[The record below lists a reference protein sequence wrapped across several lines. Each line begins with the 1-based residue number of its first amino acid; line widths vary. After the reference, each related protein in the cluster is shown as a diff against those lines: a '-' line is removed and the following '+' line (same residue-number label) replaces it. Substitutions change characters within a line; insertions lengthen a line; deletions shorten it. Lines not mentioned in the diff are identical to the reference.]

1 MKEFNFIPQE
11 YLHEKNSKIDKVLSN
26 IIKIL
31 FAFIILAMFL
41 LNKNGE
47 KLNLLKREEINLKSK
62 ITFEKYELEE
72 NTFYLWDYCMNS
84 LKNHIGL
91 EEIQI
96 SKDNL
101 ILKGV
106 GDFRSYENLLKVL
119 QDNKNIRVLEFR
131 SPNAENKFEYTITVE
146 VVKNE
151 K

>member
-11 YLHEKNSKIDKVLSN
+11 YLYEKNSKIDKVLSN

-101 ILKGV
+101 ILKGI
-106 GDFRSYENLLKVL
+106 GDFKSYENLLKVL
-119 QDNKNIRVLEFR
+119 QDNKNIRLLEFR
-131 SPNAENKFEYTITVE
+131 SPNEENKFEYTITIE
-146 VVKNE
+146 VIKNE

>member
-84 LKNHIGL
+84 LKI
-91 EEIQI
+91 I
-96 SKDNL
+96 
-101 ILKGV
+101 
-106 GDFRSYENLLKVL
+106 
-119 QDNKNIRVLEFR
+119 
-131 SPNAENKFEYTITVE
+131 
-146 VVKNE
+146 
-151 K
+151 

>member
-11 YLHEKNSKIDKVLSN
+11 YLYEKNSKIDKVLNN

-31 FAFIILAMFL
+31 FAFIILAMFV

-47 KLNLLKREEINLKSK
+47 KLNRLKREEMNLKSK

-72 NTFYLWDYCMNS
+72 NTFYLWDYYINS

-91 EEIQI
+91 EEVQI
-96 SKDNL
+96 NKDNL
-101 ILKGV
+101 ILKGI
-106 GDFRSYENLLKVL
+106 GDFKSYENLLKVL
-119 QDNKNIRVLEFR
+119 QDNKNIRLLEFR
-131 SPNAENKFEYTITVE
+131 SPNEENKFEYTITIE
-146 VVKNE
+146 VIKNE